1 MSKLN
6 AIICGLV
13 LVLIAGA
20 VAGIS
25 GYEMARAKYE
35 KPSTHHSP

>member
-1 MSKLN
+1 MTKLN
-6 AIICGLV
+6 AIICGFV

-25 GYEMARAKYE
+25 GYELARAKYQQ
-35 KPSTHHSP
+35 PSAHHSP